1 MLFRSRLLP
10 LAVAVGL
17 VVAGCGSTA
26 SSDPR
31 TVSEP
36 FAALWNAIVPQM
48 WRSAGNDTFEV
59 FVCRVPADS
68 TAPVYSGLP
77 ARRSFTAADIVTA
90 LGNDVGNYFAAIST
104 DRYHPTFVAGGDI
117 AMAKTDTPERC
128 ARAALGKASPSA
140 RAVLLVANAE
150 HGADQPGGMEIGRAH
165 V

>member
-1 MLFRSRLLP
+1 MLRRLLP

-104 DRYHPTFVAGGDI
+104 DRYHPTFVAGGD
-117 AMAKTDTPERC
+117 K
-128 ARAALGKASPSA
+128 
-140 RAVLLVANAE
+140 
-150 HGADQPGGMEIGRAH
+150 IGRAH